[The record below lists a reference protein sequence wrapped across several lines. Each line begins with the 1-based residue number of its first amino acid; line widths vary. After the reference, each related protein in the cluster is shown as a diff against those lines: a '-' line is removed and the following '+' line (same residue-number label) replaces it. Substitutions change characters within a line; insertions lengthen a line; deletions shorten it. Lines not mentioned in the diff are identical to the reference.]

1 MTKLG
6 FPATLEDMDAL
17 RERVY
22 EERIRML
29 QSKLEVVI
37 RQRDGFAENY
47 HAVTKTPWQERREIL
62 EDCNAEIERAGS
74 PKTVGTN
81 D

>member
-29 QSKLEVVI
+29 QEKFSIAV

-47 HAVTKTPWQERREIL
+47 HAVTKTPFQERREIL
-62 EDCNAEIERAGS
+62 QDCDAEIERAGS

>member
-1 MTKLG
+1 MTELG
-6 FPATLEDMDAL
+6 FPVTLEDMDAL
-17 RERVY
+17 KDRVF
-22 EERIRML
+22 EERIRIL
-29 QSKLEVVI
+29 QARLEVAI

-47 HAVTKTPWQERREIL
+47 HAVTKTPYQERREIL

-81 D
+81 N